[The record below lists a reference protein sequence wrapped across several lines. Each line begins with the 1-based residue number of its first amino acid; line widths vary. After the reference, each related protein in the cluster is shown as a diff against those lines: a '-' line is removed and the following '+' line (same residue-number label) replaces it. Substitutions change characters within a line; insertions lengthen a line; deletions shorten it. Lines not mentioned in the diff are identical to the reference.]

1 MVKPKFESVKIEG
14 DEKVSSG
21 EETGQVEDA
30 EDFIPLEDE
39 AVMLI
44 GGKKQ
49 SFQCLDIGSIHD
61 IGTKFSCYFCSKLV
75 LGSLLKN
82 KFTLAAENLPDG
94 FYVILK
100 RSILR

>member
-21 EETGQVEDA
+21 EENGQVEDA

-44 GGKKQ
+44 GGKKH
-49 SFQCLDIGSIHD
+49 SF
-61 IGTKFSCYFCSKLV
+61 
-75 LGSLLKN
+75 
-82 KFTLAAENLPDG
+82 
-94 FYVILK
+94 
-100 RSILR
+100 

>member
-1 MVKPKFESVKIEG
+1 MLAEFNLNNLALNKGFSCDRMVKPKFESVKVEG

-21 EETGQVEDA
+21 EENGQVEDA

-49 SFQCLDIGSIHD
+49 SF
-61 IGTKFSCYFCSKLV
+61 
-75 LGSLLKN
+75 
-82 KFTLAAENLPDG
+82 
-94 FYVILK
+94 
-100 RSILR
+100 